1 MLRKQLL
8 KQFHS
13 SVGTRTDSMHK
24 KEKTKQINNNKHLGT
39 TAVSNNDITSCM
51 AQENQ
56 LPDLTS
62 SESLPVDRIQTTQ
75 I

>member
-1 MLRKQLL
+1 
-8 KQFHS
+8 
-13 SVGTRTDSMHK
+13 MHK
-24 KEKTKQINNNKHLGT
+24 KEKKKTNQQQHLGT